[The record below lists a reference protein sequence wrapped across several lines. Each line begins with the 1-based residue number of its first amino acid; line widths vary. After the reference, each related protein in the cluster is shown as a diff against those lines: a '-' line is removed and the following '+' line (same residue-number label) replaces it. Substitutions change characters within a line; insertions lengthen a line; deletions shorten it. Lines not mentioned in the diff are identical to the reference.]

1 MLRTVPATAAGFFL
15 WLSGPALP
23 QVDDSLRKG
32 AQAYRVCAACHS
44 LQPDVHLSGP
54 SLAARWGEEAGTV
67 AGFGR
72 YTSAL
77 QNSGIVWDE
86 HSLDGWLA
94 DPQAMIRGTTMTF
107 RGVAD
112 DATRKN
118 LIGFLRWALSPGG
131 AEQVV
136 KAGLIPKDMAAG
148 QIPDDL
154 SSLGPNQRV
163 TEIRHCRDAYYI
175 TTADGAQFPFWE
187 TVVRLKI
194 DTSARGPDKGPVLI
208 RSGMVGDR
216 VSVVFPS
223 LADLRKRLIQ
233 QC

>member
-1 MLRTVPATAAGFFL
+1 MRGFLFVLAAAMFPIVPAHAQDAAAGEKVF
-15 WLSGPALP
+15 
-23 QVDDSLRKG
+23 
-32 AQAYRVCAACHS
+32 AQCKACH
-44 LQPDVHLSGP
+44 QVGEKARNAVGP
-54 SLAARWGEEAGTV
+54 VLNGLFGRKAGTV
-67 AGFGR
+67 EGFN
-72 YTSAL
+72 YSAANK
-77 QNSGIVWDE
+77 NSGIVWDE

-163 TEIRHCRDAYYI
+163 TEIRHCRDA
-175 TTADGAQFPFWE
+175 
-187 TVVRLKI
+187 
-194 DTSARGPDKGPVLI
+194 
-208 RSGMVGDR
+208 
-216 VSVVFPS
+216 
-223 LADLRKRLIQ
+223 
-233 QC
+233 